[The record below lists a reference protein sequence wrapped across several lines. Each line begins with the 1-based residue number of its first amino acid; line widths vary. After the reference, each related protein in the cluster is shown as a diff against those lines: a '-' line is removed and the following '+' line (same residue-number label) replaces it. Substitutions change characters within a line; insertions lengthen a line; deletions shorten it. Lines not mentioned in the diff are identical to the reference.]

1 MICCCSVFMCFFFL
15 MIRRPPRS
23 TQSRSSAA
31 SDVYKRQVHIV
42 SRGFGFSKVVF
53 LKLLSRV
60 CSLRRSDIEV
70 ILTP

>member
-1 MICCCSVFMCFFFL
+1 ME
-15 MIRRPPRS
+15 
-23 TQSRSSAA
+23 
-31 SDVYKRQVHIV
+31 DVWLLLVYVVVHIV
-42 SRGFGFSKVVF
+42 SRGFGFSKAVF